1 MADNFYFVSN
11 DDEPERSRRSGSMLR
26 AKLTEIGA
34 RVKDLLRGAS
44 LVSLTALAIIAGSL
58 TGLILVY
65 QTAVS
70 AYGDDVD
77 LLADY
82 RPAEITKVYADD
94 GQTVIGELALERRIP
109 LAYEDIPERLKQAI
123 LAIEDTRFYDHFG
136 IDPVRLGGA
145 VIESVTR
152 FRRARGTSTLTQQ
165 LARGLF
171 LGRHGGYT
179 RKFREAIY
187 ALQIERVYTKEQILS
202 LYCNQIFL
210 GGGAYGFEAA
220 SHYYFSKPLKELDL
234 HQYALLAALPKA
246 PQQYSP
252 IYRKKQAR
260 ERRNLVLQ
268 AMAEAG
274 FISHA
279 DADTAQAKDLDI
291 NLDDQRGKS
300 DRSLYA
306 YFFEEVRQELQ
317 KLLVE
322 KEKDAMD
329 VYKAGLSVYTT
340 INADAQRLAVAAVRK
355 GARAHERRHG
365 WRVKFDNISETD
377 EAADIDSYTHPSWI
391 AVPEVGDFLTGLIR
405 EVNDKATLVSFGNYS
420 AQITAEQTKAL
431 SKPPA
436 KLFKRGDLAQF
447 KVEAVD
453 QTKKT
458 LDVTLDPE
466 PDVQAA
472 LVLLEAKTGEIK
484 AMVGGYNFAT
494 SKFNHATQ
502 ANRQTGSAFKPFIY
516 ATALEQGLKPDD
528 LVDDSPFRRGSWAPH
543 NYDNSFMGAM
553 TIRKAMAQSRNIP
566 AVRVLDEVGVQ
577 NAVELVKRIGLPNK
591 MAPFLPSALGA
602 TEEPLLDMVSAYSTF
617 PNLGV
622 RVEPVR
628 IRKVVDRDGNTLDE
642 AKPKSYKVLSEWVA
656 AQMNDLL
663 RGVVQS
669 GTARAASGLG
679 HPLAGKTGTVNDY
692 TDAWFIGYTPSV
704 VCGVWIGYSDSKKP
718 LGKNESGSSAAL
730 PFWTDFMRDYLKARK
745 ADRRDSAGKII
756 AEEQR
761 KVIEFRKERFPPI
774 PEVPE
779 ELRPIQA
786 KRAREHAQEMARLA
800 ARSGDILPGEGGEPN
815 LDPLGDSEPVIDNP
829 APVSTRP
836 QVAPPSARP
845 PVAPPTPTPAPVEE
859 RPASNRQSESRPR
872 LIKPPIE
879 EKPSKQD
886 EPLRKGKKG
895 KVSGEPPGL

>member
-1 MADNFYFVSN
+1 MSDNFYLLPN
-11 DDEPERSRRSGSMLR
+11 DDEPERSRHSDSSFRH
-26 AKLTEIGA
+26 KLADIRT
-34 RVKDLLRGAS
+34 RVEDFLRGAS
-44 LVSLTALAIIAGSL
+44 LVSLTALTFIAGSM
-58 TGLILVY
+58 TGLIFVY
-65 QTAVS
+65 QTTVS

-77 LLADY
+77 SLADY

-94 GQTVIGELALERRIP
+94 GKTVIGELALERRIP
-109 LAYEDIPERLKQAI
+109 LAYEEIPDRLKQAI

-145 VIESVTR
+145 VVESVMR
-152 FRRARGTSTLTQQ
+152 GRQARGTSTLTQQ

-171 LGRHGGYT
+171 LSREQSYV

-260 ERRNLVLQ
+260 ERRNLVLES
-268 AMAEAG
+268 MADAG
-274 FISHA
+274 FISA
-279 DADTAQAKDLDI
+279 AEAEAAQTKDLDLK
-291 NLDDQRGKS
+291 LDDQRGKS

-306 YFFEEVRQELQ
+306 YFLEEVRQELQ

-322 KEKDAMD
+322 KHERDAME

-340 INADAQRLAVAAVRK
+340 INADAQRMAVAAVRK

-365 WRVKFDNISETD
+365 WRVKFDNITEGENATD
-377 EAADIDSYTHPSWI
+377 VDSYSHPSWI
-391 AVPEVGDFLTGLIR
+391 AVPAVGDFLTGLIK
-405 EVNDKATLVSFGNYS
+405 EVNDKGTLVSFGNYS
-420 AQITAEQTKAL
+420 ATITGEHTEAL
-431 SKPPA
+431 SKPPS

-447 KVEAVD
+447 KIEAVD

-458 LDVTLDPE
+458 LNVTLDPE

-528 LVDDSPFRRGSWAPH
+528 VVNDSPFRRGSWAPH
-543 NYDNSFMGAM
+543 NYDNRFMGTM
-553 TIRKAMAQSRNIP
+553 PIRKAIAQSRNIP

-577 NAVELVKRIGLPNK
+577 NAVEFVKRIGLPNK

-617 PNLGV
+617 PNMGV

-642 AKPKSYKVLSEWVA
+642 AEPKSYKVLSEWVA
-656 AQMNDLL
+656 AQMNELL

-669 GTARAASGLG
+669 GTAGAAASLG
-679 HPLAGKTGTVNDY
+679 HPLAGKTGTVNDF

-718 LGKNESGSSAAL
+718 LGKGESGSSAAL
-730 PFWTDFMRDYLKARK
+730 PFWMDFMRDYLKARK
-745 ADRRDSAGKII
+745 AERRDGEGKII
-756 AEEQR
+756 AEEQK
-761 KVIEFRKERFPPI
+761 KVDEFKKEKFPPI
-774 PEVPE
+774 PDVPD
-779 ELRPIQA
+779 ELRSIQA
-786 KRAREHAQEMARLA
+786 KRAREHAQELARIA
-800 ARSGDILPGEGGEPN
+800 TRSSGILPGERGEPN
-815 LDPLGDSEPVIDNP
+815 LDPLGDSEPVIDTPPP
-829 APVSTRP
+829 ANTRP
-836 QVAPPSARP
+836 NATPPM
-845 PVAPPTPTPAPVEE
+845 PVEE
-859 RPASNRQSESRPR
+859 RPANSRKSDNHPK
-872 LIKPPIE
+872 LLKPPAE
-879 EKPSKQD
+879 EKPAKQD
-886 EPLRKGKKG
+886 ESGRKGKKG
-895 KVSGEPPGL
+895 KVSDEP